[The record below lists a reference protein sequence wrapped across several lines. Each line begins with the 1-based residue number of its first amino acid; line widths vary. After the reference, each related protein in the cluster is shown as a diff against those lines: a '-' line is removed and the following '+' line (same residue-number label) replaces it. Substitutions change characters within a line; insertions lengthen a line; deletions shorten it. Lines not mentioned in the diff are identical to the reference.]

1 MLWSVFV
8 TLWLLVL
15 PAVAAAETRIDISPS
30 AHFSQYKTYK
40 VEVEPP
46 IRYGQ
51 VDEDDTITENR
62 FRRVV
67 DYQLRLHGLT
77 ASDTAPDLIVKVSR
91 RVYEQTELVGAGP
104 GYPGG
109 WYGPWGYGYG
119 GYWGAPYWGDVYTY
133 SYLEG
138 WTRFDVIE
146 SDTEQL
152 AYRAE
157 VTRHVDKDE
166 EDQDR
171 DAIKIAAKAFKKFPV
186 RGVVPVND

>member
-15 PAVAAAETRIDISPS
+15 PVVAAAETRIDISPS
-30 AHFSQYKTYK
+30 ANFSQYKTYK

-77 ASDTAPDLIVKVSR
+77 ASDTDPDLIVRVSR
-91 RVYEQTELVGAGP
+91 CVWEQTELVGYG
-104 GYPGG
+104 GYP
-109 WYGPWGYGYG
+109 YGPWGYGYG
-119 GYWGAPYWGDVYTY
+119 GYGYGYWGAPYWGNVYTY
-133 SYLEG
+133 TYLEG
-138 WTRFDVIE
+138 WTRFDVID
-146 SDTEQL
+146 SATEQL

-157 VTRHVDKDE
+157 VTRKVDKDE

-186 RGVVPVND
+186 RGVFVDD

>member
-30 AHFSQYKTYK
+30 ANFSKYKTYK
-40 VEVEPP
+40 VEVNTP

-77 ASDTAPDLIVKVSR
+77 ESDTDPDLIVRVSR
-91 RVYEQTELVGAGP
+91 RVYEQTELVGVGP
-104 GYPGG
+104 GYPWG

-146 SDTEQL
+146 SATDQL

-157 VTRHVDKDE
+157 VTRKVDRDE

-171 DAIKIAAKAFKKFPV
+171 DAIKIAEKAFKKFPV
-186 RGVVPVND
+186 RGVRVVD

>member
-1 MLWSVFV
+1 MRWSVYV
-8 TLWLLVL
+8 TLWLLVT

-30 AHFSQYKTYK
+30 ANFSRFKTYRI
-40 VEVEPP
+40 EVNPP

-62 FRRVV
+62 FHRAI

-77 ASDTAPDLIVKVSR
+77 ASDTAPDVIVRVSR
-91 RVYEQTELVGAGP
+91 RVWEQTELVGSP
-104 GYPGG
+104 GYPYG

-119 GYWGAPYWGDVYTY
+119 GYWGAPYWGNVYTY
-133 SYLEG
+133 TYLEG
-138 WTRFDVIE
+138 WTRIDVIDAATDE
-146 SDTEQL
+146 L

-157 VTRHVDKDE
+157 VTRKVDKDE

-171 DAIKIAAKAFKKFPV
+171 DAIKIAQKAFKKFPV
-186 RGVVPVND
+186 RGVFVND

>member
-8 TLWLLVL
+8 TIWLLVL

-30 AHFSQYKTYK
+30 ANFSRYKTYK
-40 VEVEPP
+40 VEVNPP
-46 IRYGQ
+46 IQYGQ

-77 ASDTAPDLIVKVSR
+77 ASDTDPDLIVRVSR
-91 RVYEQTELVGAGP
+91 RVYEQTELVGGGP
-104 GYPGG
+104 GYPYG

-119 GYWGAPYWGDVYTY
+119 GYWGAPYWGNVYTY
-133 SYLEG
+133 TYLEG
-138 WTRFDVIE
+138 WTRIDVIE
-146 SDTEQL
+146 SDSEQL

-157 VTRHVDKDE
+157 VTRRVDKDE

-171 DAIKIAAKAFKKFPV
+171 DAVKIAAKAFKKFPV
-186 RGVVPVND
+186 RGVRIVD